1 MSSSAGLGWWLDQIG
16 RIPLLTPSQEIELGT
31 AVQAWLNHPA
41 GPDACP
47 PGIRRRG
54 QRAKE
59 RFVNANLR
67 LAVSYISKRCNR
79 LAKAHS
85 VDDLVQAANIGL
97 IRAVEKY
104 DPTKGYRFSTYAY
117 WWIRQAVNHWVD
129 TQSRIITIPG
139 SHSQHLTKLA
149 GIRRRLSKELNRDP
163 TRLELAEEL
172 GVSLKVFDQLLINA
186 RSIASLDATIA
197 DDGLTLAELIPAE
210 AATVEEQEEEQQQDE
225 RSRQL
230 HKSINKLP
238 KLHQRVLRGAW
249 GIDSLQVGVRQLA
262 KSEGMSV
269 PEIQAVLQS
278 AEDQLKAAVVQLA
291 LFTVELVAV
300 HRPVVVRIRRRVKAD
315 PGQLLLFPFHP
326 SDPAPSEGGLRRR
339 GRPRGPSAP
348 ALAPLPSGGHGP
360 RRDQ

>member
-1 MSSSAGLGWWLDQIG
+1 MSSSGGMGWWLDQIG

-31 AVQAWLNHPA
+31 AVQAWLNHSA
-41 GPDACP
+41 GPDECP

-54 QRAKE
+54 QRAKD
-59 RFVNANLR
+59 RFVSANLR

-117 WWIRQAVNHWVD
+117 WWIRQSVNHWVD
-129 TQSRIITIPG
+129 TQSRIIAIPG

-186 RSIASLDATIA
+186 RSIGSLDATIA

-210 AATVEEQEEEQQQDE
+210 AATVEEQEEAQDQE
-225 RSRQL
+225 HRSQQL
-230 HKSINKLP
+230 HKSISKLP

-249 GIDSLQVGVRQLA
+249 GIDCLPMGMRQLA
-262 KSEGMSV
+262 KAEGMSV

-278 AEDQLKAAVVQLA
+278 AQDQLKAAVVQLT
-291 LFTVELVAV
+291 LFTVEVVVV
-300 HRPVVVRIRRRVKAD
+300 HRQQGVRRRRVKAD
-315 PGQLLLFPFHP
+315 SGQLVLFRFPP
-326 SDPAPSEGGLRRR
+326 SDPLPSAGGLRKR
-339 GRPRGPSAP
+339 GRPKAPSALTP
-348 ALAPLPSGGHGP
+348 APPRGAAHAL

>member
-31 AVQAWLNHPA
+31 AVQAWVNHP
-41 GPDACP
+41 GFPDSCP

-54 QRAKE
+54 QRAKD
-59 RFVNANLR
+59 RFVAANLR

-97 IRAVEKY
+97 IRAVEKF

-117 WWIRQAVNHWVD
+117 WWIRQSVNHWVD

-149 GIRRRLSKELNRDP
+149 GIRRRMSKELNRDP

-172 GVSLKVFDQLLINA
+172 GVSLRVFDQLLINA
-186 RSIASLDATIA
+186 RSIGSLDATIA
-197 DDGLTLAELIPAE
+197 DDGLTLGELIPAE
-210 AATVEEQEEEQQQDE
+210 GATVEEQEEAQQQE
-225 RSRQL
+225 QRSQQL

-249 GIDSLQVGVRQLA
+249 GIDSAQVGVRQLA
-262 KSEGMSV
+262 KAEGMSV

-278 AEDQLKAAVVQLA
+278 AQDQLKAAVVQLA

-326 SDPAPSEGGLRRR
+326 SDPLPSAGGLRRR
-339 GRPRGPSAP
+339 GRPRAPSAP
-348 ALAPLPSGGHGP
+348 IPAPP
-360 RRDQ
+360 RGAAHAPAHDQ

>member
-1 MSSSAGLGWWLDQIG
+1 MSSSVGLGWWLDQIG

-31 AVQAWLNHPA
+31 AVQAWLNYPA
-41 GPDACP
+41 GLDACP

-59 RFVNANLR
+59 RFVSANLR

-97 IRAVEKY
+97 IRAVEKF

-117 WWIRQAVNHWVD
+117 WWIRQSVNHWVD
-129 TQSRIITIPG
+129 THSRIITIPG

-186 RSIASLDATIA
+186 RSIASLDATIS
-197 DDGLTLAELIPAE
+197 DDGLTLGELIPAE
-210 AATVEEQEEEQQQDE
+210 AATVEEQEETQQQDE

-238 KLHQRVLRGAW
+238 KLHQRVVRGAW
-249 GIDSLQVGVRQLA
+249 GIDCQPMGVRQLA

-269 PEIQAVLQS
+269 PDIQAVLQS

-291 LFTVELVAV
+291 LFTVEVVAM
-300 HRPVVVRIRRRVKAD
+300 HRPVVARIPRRVKGD

-326 SDPAPSEGGLRRR
+326 SALLPSAGGLRKR
-339 GRPRGPSAP
+339 GRPRGSSAP
-348 ALAPLPSGGHGP
+348 IPAPPQGVGHVLMH
-360 RRDQ
+360 DQ